1 MKKKRRSGCI
11 VLLVIVLLILALL
24 IGLAVWQR
32 ENLKALYISFTKDSE
47 DITQELEDTRNQQ
60 QAALENKYEITVT
73 PPDMQQTDDLLN
85 GLLTPEEVKDAL
97 GLPQSTPTPQP
108 ETTPQPGQPTP
119 APTPTPTPTP
129 VPTPEPGLSQEEKQ
143 KLAND
148 LVNQCVAEL
157 YACEVDLMARLGEMK
172 AAAVAEWVALPKEQR
187 TQAKKM
193 EIGMAG
199 LYACYD
205 LEVEIDAQVHEIL
218 ERYRKPLE
226 DLGADTGILD
236 ELWKFYCEKKASQK
250 AYYMDKYLD

>member
-1 MKKKRRSGCI
+1 MKKKRRSGCV

-97 GLPQSTPTPQP
+97 GLPQSTPMPQPEETPQP

-148 LVNQCVAEL
+148 LVNQCVGEL
-157 YACEVDLMARLGEMK
+157 YACEVDLMARLGEMNS
-172 AAAVAEWVALPKEQR
+172 AAVAVWLALPKEER
-187 TQAKKM
+187 SQA
-193 EIGMAG
+193 
-199 LYACYD
+199 
-205 LEVEIDAQVHEIL
+205 
-218 ERYRKPLE
+218 
-226 DLGADTGILD
+226 
-236 ELWKFYCEKKASQK
+236 
-250 AYYMDKYLD
+250 